1 MSAYCPVCHSPSKH
15 LKSLTFSKT
24 ANLPEFVDIFVCE
37 ECDLGFSEPRNA
49 EAYSKYYSSTVNDT
63 YGFDTTLTAEA
74 QKRYMD
80 QMEVLRPV
88 LMGSRQMR
96 ILDVGCG
103 QAGLLRTLF
112 QQYPEN
118 SYYAVDPN
126 VSSTQLADKQIH
138 FSDDWKSLEGTF
150 DLIILSHTIEHLV
163 DFDDIAE
170 LSGHLSATGQ
180 LYIEVPDAATYI
192 DYQRR
197 EFLYYF
203 DRLHVNHFTVQSLL
217 RFVEQLGLFVVTA
230 GRNDFDYKD
239 GAPYPAIYVRATP
252 TRSTRQEDNAIACSL
267 LQLLQNYIAIESDRA
282 KALQLKL
289 LDRSEVVAYG
299 FGDNFFRSVSI
310 DGPLH
315 NVPLAGVIDRRYSN
329 LSKSKYADTYR
340 FLDIDECCATFPAA
354 TYVVTVSWGYIEV
367 QKALQERGIKDIVFI

>member
-1 MSAYCPVCHSPSKH
+1 M
-15 LKSLTFSKT
+15 
-24 ANLPEFVDIFVCE
+24 
-37 ECDLGFSEPRNA
+37 G
-49 EAYSKYYSSTVNDT
+49 
-63 YGFDTTLTAEA
+63 
-74 QKRYMD
+74 
-80 QMEVLRPV
+80 VLQPV
-88 LMGSRQMR
+88 LMARRQMR

-126 VSSTQLADKQIH
+126 VSSAQLADKQIH

-170 LSGHLSATGQ
+170 LSGRLSSTGQ

-203 DRLHVNHFTVQSLL
+203 DRLHINHFTRQSLL
-217 RFVEQLGLFVVTA
+217 RLVGQLGLSVVDA

-252 TRSTRQEDNAIACSL
+252 MRTARLEDNAIACSL
-267 LQLLQNYIAIESDRA
+267 FQRLQNYIATESVRV

-289 LDRSEVVAYG
+289 LERSEVVAYG

-310 DGPLH
+310 HGPLH
-315 NVPLAGVIDRRYSN
+315 NLPLAGVIDRRHSI
-329 LSKSKYADTYR
+329 LSKSEYANTYR
-340 FLDIDECCATFPAA
+340 FLGIDECCRIFPAA
-354 TYVVTVSWGYIEV
+354 TYVVAVSWGFIEI